1 MQATNI
7 QRAFFATLLLIV
19 TLTFL
24 WLIRGFLQPIFWA
37 IALGIVM
44 YPVHSRLDQRLHHR
58 ASLAAVLSMLLVVVI
73 VLLPLAGVVAAI
85 TTEAASL
92 YQRLEAGDFRLDRFY
107 TEAQQHVPQLTHAL
121 NAMGIHID
129 RLQAQLLAAA
139 GGVSRFV
146 ASRALAIGQN
156 TVRITVFFFLMLYL
170 LFFFLRDGP
179 RMLDGL
185 VGALPLGDARERQ
198 LLARFAEVSR
208 ATIKGTLLIGLVQ
221 GSLGGIA
228 FWLLGLSAPV
238 LWGSVMALTSILPA
252 IGPAIVWAPAAI
264 VLLVTGNIGAGIG
277 LALIGAFVIGT
288 VDNLLR
294 PILVGRDTRM
304 PDYLVLLSTLGG
316 LAAFGLAGIVIGPI
330 IAAFFLSCWH
340 MASEEFGEDGSGIAP
355 LPPAGSEAPEA
366 RSPDSR
372 SPEPRSPQLEAR
384 TSGAAAAPG
393 GGELGDAAAR
403 TEPATGSGPAAAAPA
418 PAANSA
424 GTDGRADP
432 GGDNAPENTRADA
445 RLEVNR

>member
-1 MQATNI
+1 MQATTI
-7 QRAFFATLLLIV
+7 QRAFFAALLLIV
-19 TLTFL
+19 TLAFV

-37 IALGIVM
+37 IALAIVI

-58 ASLAAVLSMLLVVVI
+58 ASLAAMLSMLLIVLI

-85 TTEAASL
+85 TSEAANL
-92 YQRLEAGDFRLDRFY
+92 YQRLEAGDFQLDRLY
-107 TEAQQHVPQLTHAL
+107 TQAQQHVPQLTHAL
-121 NAMGIHID
+121 NAIGIHID
-129 RLQAQLLAAA
+129 RLQAQLSAAA
-139 GGVSRFV
+139 VGTSRFI
-146 ASRALAIGQN
+146 ASRVLEIGQN

-208 ATIKGTLLIGLVQ
+208 ATIKGTLVIGLVQ
-221 GSLGGIA
+221 GTLGGIA

-238 LWGSVMALTSILPA
+238 LWGSIMALTSILPA
-252 IGPAIVWAPAAI
+252 IGPAIVWIPAVIILFATGHIGAAI
-264 VLLVTGNIGAGIG
+264 
-277 LALIGAFVIGT
+277 ALILVGTFVIGT

-340 MASEEFGEDGSGIAP
+340 MASEEFGEDGTGLAP
-355 LPPAGSEAPEA
+355 PRAPEGEA
-366 RSPDSR
+366 
-372 SPEPRSPQLEAR
+372 LEAG
-384 TSGAAAAPG
+384 TLNAAPNA
-393 GGELGDAAAR
+393 DAAAGGEAVGDAVAR
-403 TEPATGSGPAAAAPA
+403 SRPDETAARE
-418 PAANSA
+418 SA
-424 GTDGRADP
+424 HADADP
-432 GGDNAPENTRADA
+432 EETRTDP
-445 RLEVNR
+445 RLGVNR